1 MRYTYVRQHDTTD
14 CAAACLA
21 MVCLHY
27 KKEVTIT
34 RLRDMMG
41 TDLKGTNLVG
51 LQKAANELGFTTAA
65 VRVDRENF
73 LSDFSL
79 PCIAQVI
86 TDQGLAHFVVV
97 FKKTTIKDDGARRKH
112 MLQDAE
118 SRKEEEEKGKKHKC
132 KDYVIIGD
140 PGTELKKISLDEFYK
155 NFTGVLLLL
164 NPTSEFKGGKIEKGG
179 MMKRYINLL
188 LPQKKLFFYAIL
200 SSIITTI
207 LGIASSMFNKILM
220 DEVLPYGLNSL
231 LVTLILVFSV
241 VSITSTL
248 IGFVRQWVLIHLSI
262 KIDIPLMLG
271 YFGHIFNLPMKF
283 FATRKTGDIT
293 TRYSDANTIKSI
305 FTSIALSLVMDIS
318 MAVITGIILFRMN
331 AMLFSISLF
340 MALVSILLVLVYKQP
355 YKKINEESMA
365 QSAALNSQMIESLR
379 GIETVKCN
387 ANEQTELDNLER
399 EYMKSLKISLRSS
412 RISTT
417 QGLISSFI
425 STGFSML
432 TTYVG
437 ITQVLNGE
445 MTLGGFMAFSTL
457 SGYFTSPLSN
467 LIGLQMQI
475 QEASISMKRLTEIM
489 DYPSEYETAEGVE
502 QSELD
507 KVEGDIEF
515 KDVTFRYGNRA
526 PALDHISFTIPA
538 GKKVALVGGS
548 GSGKSTITKLLLK
561 YYDPEDGEIDI
572 NGANLAEYTNSSVRR
587 AIAYVPQNIELF
599 SKTIYDNIRISRMD
613 ATLDEVK
620 EAAHK
625 AWEELLASRRD
636 MEKKGEETLQWMK
649 ENDRR
654 GIVLAGRPYHVDP
667 EINHGIPELITSYGF
682 AVLTE
687 DSISQLGEIERPLV
701 VTDQWMYH
709 TRLYRAASYVKSQNN
724 LDLIQLNSFGC
735 GLDAVTTD
743 QVNDIL
749 TGSGKIYTVLKID
762 EVNNLGAAR
771 IRIRSLIAALRV
783 RDKKHYERK
792 VVSSAYH
799 RITFTKDMKKDYTI
813 LCPQMSPIH
822 FDLIEPAIRSFGYQ
836 VEVLQNDNRSAIDT
850 GLKYVNNDACY
861 PSLIVVG
868 QIMDALLSGKYDL
881 DHTAIFMSQTGGGCR
896 ASNYIG
902 FIRRALER
910 AGMGQIPVISVNANG
925 METNPG
931 FSITL
936 PLLTKAMQAVVYGDI
951 FMRVL
956 YATRPYEKEPGSANA
971 LHQKWKAR
979 CIKSLSKRVPNM
991 MEFSRN
997 ISGIVRDFD
1006 ELPRISGLQKPKVGI
1021 VGEILVKFSPLAN
1034 NHIVELLESEGAE
1047 AVMPDLMD
1055 FLLYCFYNSN
1065 FKAAN
1070 LGGKKSS
1077 ASLCNMGISLLEYFR
1092 KAARRELM
1100 KSKHFTAPARIANLA
1115 EMAKDFVSIGNQT
1128 GEGWFLT
1135 GEMLELIH
1143 SGVGNIVCTQP
1154 FGCLPN
1160 HIVGK
1165 GVIKELRKAYP
1176 NSNIIAV
1183 DYDPGASEVNQLNR
1197 IKLMLSTAQKNLKNI
1212 DI

>member
-97 FKKTTIKDDGARRKH
+97 FKKTTIKDEGARRKH

-118 SRKEEEEKGKKHKC
+118 TRKEEEKKGKKHKC

-164 NPTSEFKGGKIEKGG
+164 NPTSEFKGGKLGSRDGKDGKSGKSGKYG
-179 MMKRYINLL
+179 MMKRYIDLL

-200 SSIITTI
+200 SSVITTI

-220 DEVLPYGLNSL
+220 DEVLPYGLNNL

-293 TRYSDANTIKSI
+293 TRYSDADTIKSI

-355 YKKINEESMA
+355 YKRINEESMA

-437 ITQVLNGE
+437 ISQVLNGE

-457 SGYFTSPLSN
+457 SSYFTSPLSN
-467 LIGLQMQI
+467 LIGLQMEI

-489 DYPSEYETAEGVE
+489 DYPAENETAEGME
-502 QSELD
+502 QSEME

-526 PALDHISFTIPA
+526 PALDHVSFTIPA
-538 GKKVALVGGS
+538 GKKVALVGSS

-561 YYDPEDGEIDI
+561 YYDPEDGEIDV
-572 NGANLAEYTNSSVRR
+572 NGVNLAEYSNHSVRR
-587 AIAYVPQNIELF
+587 AIAYVPQNVELF

-620 EAAHK
+620 EAAKK
-625 AWEELLASRRD
+625 ADAHEFIRHLPLQYNTYLEEAGNGLSGGEKQRIALARAFLKDSNLYILDESTSNLDFATETLIFNMIYEQLADRSMLIVAHRLSTIRDCDLILVMDHGKIVERGNHEEL
-636 MEKKGEETLQWMK
+636 
-649 ENDRR
+649 
-654 GIVLAGRPYHVDP
+654 
-667 EINHGIPELITSYGF
+667 
-682 AVLTE
+682 
-687 DSISQLGEIERPLV
+687 
-701 VTDQWMYH
+701 
-709 TRLYRAASYVKSQNN
+709 
-724 LDLIQLNSFGC
+724 
-735 GLDAVTTD
+735 
-743 QVNDIL
+743 
-749 TGSGKIYTVLKID
+749 
-762 EVNNLGAAR
+762 
-771 IRIRSLIAALRV
+771 
-783 RDKKHYERK
+783 
-792 VVSSAYH
+792 
-799 RITFTKDMKKDYTI
+799 
-813 LCPQMSPIH
+813 
-822 FDLIEPAIRSFGYQ
+822 
-836 VEVLQNDNRSAIDT
+836 
-850 GLKYVNNDACY
+850 
-861 PSLIVVG
+861 
-868 QIMDALLSGKYDL
+868 
-881 DHTAIFMSQTGGGCR
+881 
-896 ASNYIG
+896 
-902 FIRRALER
+902 
-910 AGMGQIPVISVNANG
+910 
-925 METNPG
+925 
-931 FSITL
+931 
-936 PLLTKAMQAVVYGDI
+936 
-951 FMRVL
+951 
-956 YATRPYEKEPGSANA
+956 
-971 LHQKWKAR
+971 
-979 CIKSLSKRVPNM
+979 
-991 MEFSRN
+991 
-997 ISGIVRDFD
+997 
-1006 ELPRISGLQKPKVGI
+1006 
-1021 VGEILVKFSPLAN
+1021 
-1034 NHIVELLESEGAE
+1034 
-1047 AVMPDLMD
+1047 
-1055 FLLYCFYNSN
+1055 
-1065 FKAAN
+1065 
-1070 LGGKKSS
+1070 
-1077 ASLCNMGISLLEYFR
+1077 
-1092 KAARRELM
+1092 
-1100 KSKHFTAPARIANLA
+1100 
-1115 EMAKDFVSIGNQT
+1115 MAKDGRYA
-1128 GEGWFLT
+1128 
-1135 GEMLELIH
+1135 ELWNMQQGI
-1143 SGVGNIVCTQP
+1143 
-1154 FGCLPN
+1154 FR
-1160 HIVGK
+1160 K
-1165 GVIKELRKAYP
+1165 RKAEP
-1176 NSNIIAV
+1176 APQVSAAV
-1183 DYDPGASEVNQLNR
+1183 VEEDDDGESITY
-1197 IKLMLSTAQKNLKNI
+1197 
-1212 DI
+1212 

>member
-118 SRKEEEEKGKKHKC
+118 TRKEEEEKGKKHKC

-140 PGTELKKISLDEFYK
+140 PATELKKISLDEFYK

-164 NPTSEFKGGKIEKGG
+164 NPTSEFKGGKQGKDGKDGKSSKYG
-179 MMKRYINLL
+179 MMKRYIDLL

-200 SSIITTI
+200 SSVITTI

-340 MALVSILLVLVYKQP
+340 MALVSILLVLIYKQP
-355 YKKINEESMA
+355 YKRINEESMA
-365 QSAALNSQMIESLR
+365 QAAALNSQMIESLR

-425 STGFSML
+425 STGFGML

-437 ITQVLNGE
+437 IMQVLNGE
-445 MTLGGFMAFSTL
+445 MTLGGYMAFSTL
-457 SGYFTSPLSN
+457 SSYFTSPLSN

-489 DYPSEYETAEGVE
+489 DYPAEYETAEGTE

-507 KVEGDIEF
+507 KVDGDIEF

-526 PALDHISFTIPA
+526 PALDHVSFTIPA
-538 GKKVALVGGS
+538 GKKVALVGSS

-561 YYDPEDGEIDI
+561 YYDPEDGEIDV
-572 NGANLAEYTNSSVRR
+572 NGVNLAEYTNHSVRR

-613 ATLDEVK
+613 ATMDEVK
-620 EAAHK
+620 EAAKK
-625 AWEELLASRRD
+625 ADAHEFIRHLPLQYNTYLEEAGNGLSGGEKQRIALARAFLKDSNLYILD
-636 MEKKGEETLQWMK
+636 ESTSNLDFATETLIFNMIYEQLA
-649 ENDRR
+649 DRSML
-654 GIVLAGRPYHVDP
+654 IVAH
-667 EINHGIPELITSYGF
+667 
-682 AVLTE
+682 
-687 DSISQLGEIERPLV
+687 
-701 VTDQWMYH
+701 
-709 TRLYRAASYVKSQNN
+709 RLSTIRDC
-724 LDLIQLNSFGC
+724 DLILVM
-735 GLDAVTTD
+735 DH
-743 QVNDIL
+743 
-749 TGSGKIYTVLKID
+749 GKIVERGTHD
-762 EVNNLGAAR
+762 ELMAMDGRYAELWNMQQG
-771 IRIRSLIAALRV
+771 IF
-783 RDKKHYERK
+783 RK
-792 VVSSAYH
+792 
-799 RITFTKDMKKDYTI
+799 RK
-813 LCPQMSPIH
+813 P
-822 FDLIEPAIRSFGYQ
+822 EPAPQAPSAV
-836 VEVLQNDNRSAIDT
+836 VEEDDD
-850 GLKYVNNDACY
+850 G
-861 PSLIVVG
+861 
-868 QIMDALLSGKYDL
+868 
-881 DHTAIFMSQTGGGCR
+881 
-896 ASNYIG
+896 
-902 FIRRALER
+902 E
-910 AGMGQIPVISVNANG
+910 
-925 METNPG
+925 
-931 FSITL
+931 SIT
-936 PLLTKAMQAVVYGDI
+936 Y
-951 FMRVL
+951 
-956 YATRPYEKEPGSANA
+956 
-971 LHQKWKAR
+971 
-979 CIKSLSKRVPNM
+979 
-991 MEFSRN
+991 
-997 ISGIVRDFD
+997 
-1006 ELPRISGLQKPKVGI
+1006 
-1021 VGEILVKFSPLAN
+1021 
-1034 NHIVELLESEGAE
+1034 
-1047 AVMPDLMD
+1047 
-1055 FLLYCFYNSN
+1055 
-1065 FKAAN
+1065 
-1070 LGGKKSS
+1070 
-1077 ASLCNMGISLLEYFR
+1077 
-1092 KAARRELM
+1092 
-1100 KSKHFTAPARIANLA
+1100 
-1115 EMAKDFVSIGNQT
+1115 
-1128 GEGWFLT
+1128 
-1135 GEMLELIH
+1135 
-1143 SGVGNIVCTQP
+1143 
-1154 FGCLPN
+1154 
-1160 HIVGK
+1160 
-1165 GVIKELRKAYP
+1165 
-1176 NSNIIAV
+1176 
-1183 DYDPGASEVNQLNR
+1183 
-1197 IKLMLSTAQKNLKNI
+1197 
-1212 DI
+1212 

>member
-437 ITQVLNGE
+437 ITQVLNGQL
-445 MTLGGFMAFSTL
+445 TLGGYMAFSTL
-457 SGYFTSPLSN
+457 SGYFTSPVSE
-467 LIGLQMQI
+467 LIGMQMSI

-489 DYPSEYETAEGVE
+489 DYESEQDDTREYTEME
-502 QSELD
+502 SM
-507 KVEGDIEF
+507 EGDIEF
-515 KDVTFRYGNRA
+515 KDVTFRYGNRT
-526 PALDHISFTIPA
+526 PALDHISFTIPQ
-538 GKKVALVGGS
+538 GKKVALVGSS

-561 YYDPEDGEIDI
+561 YYEPESGTISV
-572 NGANLAEYTNSSVRR
+572 NGVDLDEYSNASVRR
-587 AIAYVPQNIELF
+587 CISYVPQNVELF
-599 SKTIYDNIRISRMD
+599 SKTIFENIRISRPE
-613 ATLDEVK
+613 ATLDQVR
-620 EAAHK
+620 EAAKK
-625 AWEELLASRRD
+625 ADAHEFIRKLPLQYNTYLEEAGNGLSGGEKQRIALARAFLKDSSLYIFDESTSSLDFGTENTIFDMIYNQLADRSMLIVAHRLSTIRDCDLILVMDHGEIVERGTHDELLAKQGKYYELWSLQQGIFRR
-636 MEKKGEETLQWMK
+636 KKE
-649 ENDRR
+649 
-654 GIVLAGRPYHVDP
+654 
-667 EINHGIPELITSYGF
+667 
-682 AVLTE
+682 
-687 DSISQLGEIERPLV
+687 
-701 VTDQWMYH
+701 
-709 TRLYRAASYVKSQNN
+709 
-724 LDLIQLNSFGC
+724 
-735 GLDAVTTD
+735 
-743 QVNDIL
+743 
-749 TGSGKIYTVLKID
+749 
-762 EVNNLGAAR
+762 
-771 IRIRSLIAALRV
+771 
-783 RDKKHYERK
+783 
-792 VVSSAYH
+792 
-799 RITFTKDMKKDYTI
+799 
-813 LCPQMSPIH
+813 
-822 FDLIEPAIRSFGYQ
+822 EPA
-836 VEVLQNDNRSAIDT
+836 
-850 GLKYVNNDACY
+850 
-861 PSLIVVG
+861 
-868 QIMDALLSGKYDL
+868 
-881 DHTAIFMSQTGGGCR
+881 
-896 ASNYIG
+896 
-902 FIRRALER
+902 
-910 AGMGQIPVISVNANG
+910 PVA
-925 METNPG
+925 P
-931 FSITL
+931 
-936 PLLTKAMQAVVYGDI
+936 AAVVEED
-951 FMRVL
+951 
-956 YATRPYEKEPGSANA
+956 
-971 LHQKWKAR
+971 
-979 CIKSLSKRVPNM
+979 
-991 MEFSRN
+991 
-997 ISGIVRDFD
+997 DD
-1006 ELPRISGLQKPKVGI
+1006 
-1021 VGEILVKFSPLAN
+1021 GEA
-1034 NHIVELLESEGAE
+1034 
-1047 AVMPDLMD
+1047 MT
-1055 FLLYCFYNSN
+1055 Y
-1065 FKAAN
+1065 
-1070 LGGKKSS
+1070 
-1077 ASLCNMGISLLEYFR
+1077 
-1092 KAARRELM
+1092 
-1100 KSKHFTAPARIANLA
+1100 
-1115 EMAKDFVSIGNQT
+1115 
-1128 GEGWFLT
+1128 
-1135 GEMLELIH
+1135 
-1143 SGVGNIVCTQP
+1143 
-1154 FGCLPN
+1154 
-1160 HIVGK
+1160 
-1165 GVIKELRKAYP
+1165 
-1176 NSNIIAV
+1176 
-1183 DYDPGASEVNQLNR
+1183 
-1197 IKLMLSTAQKNLKNI
+1197 
-1212 DI
+1212 

>member
-97 FKKTTIKDDGARRKH
+97 FKKTTIKDEGARRKH

-118 SRKEEEEKGKKHKC
+118 TRKEEEKKGKKHKC

-164 NPTSEFKGGKIEKGG
+164 NPTSEFKGGKLGSRDGKDGKDGKSGKYG
-179 MMKRYINLL
+179 MMKRYIDLL

-200 SSIITTI
+200 SSVITTI

-220 DEVLPYGLNSL
+220 DEVLPYGLNNL

-437 ITQVLNGE
+437 ISQVLNGE

-457 SGYFTSPLSN
+457 SSYFTSPLSN

-489 DYPSEYETAEGVE
+489 DYPAENETAEGME
-502 QSELD
+502 QSEME

-526 PALDHISFTIPA
+526 PALDHVSFTIPA
-538 GKKVALVGGS
+538 GKKVALVGSS

-620 EAAHK
+620 EAAKK
-625 AWEELLASRRD
+625 ADAHEFIRHLPLQYNTYLEEAGNGLSGGEKQRIALARAFLKDSNLYILDESTSNLDFATETLIFNMIYEQLADRSMLIVAHRLSTIRDCDLILVMDHGKIVERGNHEELMAKNGRYAELWN
-636 MEKKGEETLQWMK
+636 MQQ
-649 ENDRR
+649 
-654 GIVLAGRPYHVDP
+654 GIFRK
-667 EINHGIPELITSYGF
+667 
-682 AVLTE
+682 
-687 DSISQLGEIERPLV
+687 R
-701 VTDQWMYH
+701 
-709 TRLYRAASYVKSQNN
+709 KS
-724 LDLIQLNSFGC
+724 
-735 GLDAVTTD
+735 
-743 QVNDIL
+743 
-749 TGSGKIYTVLKID
+749 
-762 EVNNLGAAR
+762 
-771 IRIRSLIAALRV
+771 
-783 RDKKHYERK
+783 
-792 VVSSAYH
+792 
-799 RITFTKDMKKDYTI
+799 
-813 LCPQMSPIH
+813 
-822 FDLIEPAIRSFGYQ
+822 EPAPQ
-836 VEVLQNDNRSAIDT
+836 VPSA
-850 GLKYVNNDACY
+850 
-861 PSLIVVG
+861 VVEEDDDG
-868 QIMDALLSGKYDL
+868 
-881 DHTAIFMSQTGGGCR
+881 
-896 ASNYIG
+896 
-902 FIRRALER
+902 E
-910 AGMGQIPVISVNANG
+910 
-925 METNPG
+925 
-931 FSITL
+931 SIT
-936 PLLTKAMQAVVYGDI
+936 Y
-951 FMRVL
+951 
-956 YATRPYEKEPGSANA
+956 
-971 LHQKWKAR
+971 
-979 CIKSLSKRVPNM
+979 
-991 MEFSRN
+991 
-997 ISGIVRDFD
+997 
-1006 ELPRISGLQKPKVGI
+1006 
-1021 VGEILVKFSPLAN
+1021 
-1034 NHIVELLESEGAE
+1034 
-1047 AVMPDLMD
+1047 
-1055 FLLYCFYNSN
+1055 
-1065 FKAAN
+1065 
-1070 LGGKKSS
+1070 
-1077 ASLCNMGISLLEYFR
+1077 
-1092 KAARRELM
+1092 
-1100 KSKHFTAPARIANLA
+1100 
-1115 EMAKDFVSIGNQT
+1115 
-1128 GEGWFLT
+1128 
-1135 GEMLELIH
+1135 
-1143 SGVGNIVCTQP
+1143 
-1154 FGCLPN
+1154 
-1160 HIVGK
+1160 
-1165 GVIKELRKAYP
+1165 
-1176 NSNIIAV
+1176 
-1183 DYDPGASEVNQLNR
+1183 
-1197 IKLMLSTAQKNLKNI
+1197 
-1212 DI
+1212 

>member
-97 FKKTTIKDDGARRKH
+97 FKKTTIKDEGARRKH

-118 SRKEEEEKGKKHKC
+118 TRKEEEKKGKKHKC

-164 NPTSEFKGGKIEKGG
+164 NPTSEFKGGKLGSKDGKDGKSGKYG
-179 MMKRYINLL
+179 MMKRYIDLL

-200 SSIITTI
+200 SSVITTI

-220 DEVLPYGLNSL
+220 DEVLPYGLNNL

-293 TRYSDANTIKSI
+293 TRYSDADTIKSI

-355 YKKINEESMA
+355 YKRINEESMA

-437 ITQVLNGE
+437 ISQVLNGE

-457 SGYFTSPLSN
+457 SSYFTSPLSN

-489 DYPSEYETAEGVE
+489 DYPAENETAEGME
-502 QSELD
+502 QSEME

-526 PALDHISFTIPA
+526 PALDHVSFTIPA
-538 GKKVALVGGS
+538 GKKVALVGSS

-561 YYDPEDGEIDI
+561 YYDPEDGEIDV
-572 NGANLAEYTNSSVRR
+572 NGVNLAEYSNHSVRR
-587 AIAYVPQNIELF
+587 AIAYVPQNVELF

-620 EAAHK
+620 EAAKK
-625 AWEELLASRRD
+625 ADAHEFIRHLPLQYNTYLEEAGNGLSGGEKQRIALARAFLKDSNLYILDESTSNLDFATETLIFNMIYEQLADRSMLIVAHRLSTIRDCDLILVMDHGKIVERGTHEEL
-636 MEKKGEETLQWMK
+636 
-649 ENDRR
+649 
-654 GIVLAGRPYHVDP
+654 
-667 EINHGIPELITSYGF
+667 
-682 AVLTE
+682 
-687 DSISQLGEIERPLV
+687 
-701 VTDQWMYH
+701 
-709 TRLYRAASYVKSQNN
+709 
-724 LDLIQLNSFGC
+724 
-735 GLDAVTTD
+735 
-743 QVNDIL
+743 
-749 TGSGKIYTVLKID
+749 
-762 EVNNLGAAR
+762 
-771 IRIRSLIAALRV
+771 
-783 RDKKHYERK
+783 
-792 VVSSAYH
+792 
-799 RITFTKDMKKDYTI
+799 
-813 LCPQMSPIH
+813 
-822 FDLIEPAIRSFGYQ
+822 
-836 VEVLQNDNRSAIDT
+836 
-850 GLKYVNNDACY
+850 
-861 PSLIVVG
+861 
-868 QIMDALLSGKYDL
+868 
-881 DHTAIFMSQTGGGCR
+881 
-896 ASNYIG
+896 
-902 FIRRALER
+902 
-910 AGMGQIPVISVNANG
+910 
-925 METNPG
+925 
-931 FSITL
+931 
-936 PLLTKAMQAVVYGDI
+936 
-951 FMRVL
+951 
-956 YATRPYEKEPGSANA
+956 
-971 LHQKWKAR
+971 
-979 CIKSLSKRVPNM
+979 
-991 MEFSRN
+991 
-997 ISGIVRDFD
+997 
-1006 ELPRISGLQKPKVGI
+1006 
-1021 VGEILVKFSPLAN
+1021 
-1034 NHIVELLESEGAE
+1034 
-1047 AVMPDLMD
+1047 
-1055 FLLYCFYNSN
+1055 
-1065 FKAAN
+1065 
-1070 LGGKKSS
+1070 
-1077 ASLCNMGISLLEYFR
+1077 
-1092 KAARRELM
+1092 
-1100 KSKHFTAPARIANLA
+1100 
-1115 EMAKDFVSIGNQT
+1115 MAKDGRYA
-1128 GEGWFLT
+1128 
-1135 GEMLELIH
+1135 ELWNMQQGI
-1143 SGVGNIVCTQP
+1143 
-1154 FGCLPN
+1154 FR
-1160 HIVGK
+1160 K
-1165 GVIKELRKAYP
+1165 RKAEP
-1176 NSNIIAV
+1176 APQVSAAV
-1183 DYDPGASEVNQLNR
+1183 VEEDDDGESITY
-1197 IKLMLSTAQKNLKNI
+1197 
-1212 DI
+1212 

>member
-97 FKKTTIKDDGARRKH
+97 FKKTTIKDEGARRKH

-118 SRKEEEEKGKKHKC
+118 TRKEEEKKGKKHKC

-164 NPTSEFKGGKIEKGG
+164 NPTSEFKGGKLGSRDGKDGKDGKSGKYG
-179 MMKRYINLL
+179 MMKRYIDLL

-200 SSIITTI
+200 SSVITTI

-220 DEVLPYGLNSL
+220 DEVLPYGLNNL

-293 TRYSDANTIKSI
+293 TRYSDADTIKSI

-355 YKKINEESMA
+355 YKRINEESMA

-437 ITQVLNGE
+437 ISQVLNGE

-457 SGYFTSPLSN
+457 SSYFTSPLSN

-489 DYPSEYETAEGVE
+489 DYPAENETAEGME
-502 QSELD
+502 QSEME

-526 PALDHISFTIPA
+526 PALDHVSFTIPA
-538 GKKVALVGGS
+538 GKKVALVGSS

-561 YYDPEDGEIDI
+561 YYDPEDGEIDV
-572 NGANLAEYTNSSVRR
+572 NGVNLAEYSSHSVRR
-587 AIAYVPQNIELF
+587 AIAYVPQNVELF

-620 EAAHK
+620 EAAKK
-625 AWEELLASRRD
+625 ADAHEFIRHLPLQYNTYLEEAGNGLSGGEKQRIALARAFLKDSNLYILDESTSNLDFATETLIFNMIYEQLADRSMLIVAHRLSSIRDCDLILVMDHGKIVERGNHEEL
-636 MEKKGEETLQWMK
+636 
-649 ENDRR
+649 
-654 GIVLAGRPYHVDP
+654 
-667 EINHGIPELITSYGF
+667 
-682 AVLTE
+682 
-687 DSISQLGEIERPLV
+687 
-701 VTDQWMYH
+701 
-709 TRLYRAASYVKSQNN
+709 
-724 LDLIQLNSFGC
+724 
-735 GLDAVTTD
+735 
-743 QVNDIL
+743 
-749 TGSGKIYTVLKID
+749 
-762 EVNNLGAAR
+762 
-771 IRIRSLIAALRV
+771 
-783 RDKKHYERK
+783 
-792 VVSSAYH
+792 
-799 RITFTKDMKKDYTI
+799 
-813 LCPQMSPIH
+813 
-822 FDLIEPAIRSFGYQ
+822 
-836 VEVLQNDNRSAIDT
+836 
-850 GLKYVNNDACY
+850 
-861 PSLIVVG
+861 
-868 QIMDALLSGKYDL
+868 
-881 DHTAIFMSQTGGGCR
+881 
-896 ASNYIG
+896 
-902 FIRRALER
+902 
-910 AGMGQIPVISVNANG
+910 
-925 METNPG
+925 
-931 FSITL
+931 
-936 PLLTKAMQAVVYGDI
+936 
-951 FMRVL
+951 
-956 YATRPYEKEPGSANA
+956 
-971 LHQKWKAR
+971 
-979 CIKSLSKRVPNM
+979 
-991 MEFSRN
+991 
-997 ISGIVRDFD
+997 
-1006 ELPRISGLQKPKVGI
+1006 
-1021 VGEILVKFSPLAN
+1021 
-1034 NHIVELLESEGAE
+1034 
-1047 AVMPDLMD
+1047 
-1055 FLLYCFYNSN
+1055 
-1065 FKAAN
+1065 
-1070 LGGKKSS
+1070 
-1077 ASLCNMGISLLEYFR
+1077 
-1092 KAARRELM
+1092 
-1100 KSKHFTAPARIANLA
+1100 
-1115 EMAKDFVSIGNQT
+1115 MAKDGRYA
-1128 GEGWFLT
+1128 
-1135 GEMLELIH
+1135 ELWNMQQGI
-1143 SGVGNIVCTQP
+1143 
-1154 FGCLPN
+1154 FR
-1160 HIVGK
+1160 K
-1165 GVIKELRKAYP
+1165 RKAEP
-1176 NSNIIAV
+1176 APQAV
-1183 DYDPGASEVNQLNR
+1183 AAVVEEDDDGESITY
-1197 IKLMLSTAQKNLKNI
+1197 
-1212 DI
+1212 

>member
-97 FKKTTIKDDGARRKH
+97 FKKTTIKDEGARRKH

-118 SRKEEEEKGKKHKC
+118 ARKEEEEKGKKHKC

-155 NFTGVLLLL
+155 NFTGVLLLM

-200 SSIITTI
+200 SSVIMTV
-207 LGIASSMFNKILM
+207 LGIASSMYNKILM
-220 DEVLPYGLNSL
+220 DEVLPYGLNNL

-412 RISTT
+412 R
-417 QGLISSFI
+417 
-425 STGFSML
+425 FSML

-467 LIGLQMQI
+467 LIGLQMEI

-489 DYPSEYETAEGVE
+489 DYPAEYETADGVE
-502 QSELD
+502 QSEMS

-526 PALDHISFTIPA
+526 PALDHVSFTIPA

-561 YYDPEDGEIDI
+561 YYDPEDGEIDV
-572 NGANLAEYTNSSVRR
+572 NGVNLAEYTNSSVRR

-620 EAAHK
+620 EAAKK
-625 AWEELLASRRD
+625 ADAHEFIRHLPLQYNTYLEEAGNGLSGGEKQRIALARAFLKDSNLYILDESTSNLDFATETLIFNMIYEQLADRSMLIVAHRLSTIRDCDLILVMDHGKIVERGNHEEL
-636 MEKKGEETLQWMK
+636 
-649 ENDRR
+649 
-654 GIVLAGRPYHVDP
+654 
-667 EINHGIPELITSYGF
+667 
-682 AVLTE
+682 
-687 DSISQLGEIERPLV
+687 
-701 VTDQWMYH
+701 
-709 TRLYRAASYVKSQNN
+709 
-724 LDLIQLNSFGC
+724 
-735 GLDAVTTD
+735 
-743 QVNDIL
+743 
-749 TGSGKIYTVLKID
+749 
-762 EVNNLGAAR
+762 
-771 IRIRSLIAALRV
+771 
-783 RDKKHYERK
+783 
-792 VVSSAYH
+792 
-799 RITFTKDMKKDYTI
+799 
-813 LCPQMSPIH
+813 
-822 FDLIEPAIRSFGYQ
+822 
-836 VEVLQNDNRSAIDT
+836 
-850 GLKYVNNDACY
+850 
-861 PSLIVVG
+861 
-868 QIMDALLSGKYDL
+868 
-881 DHTAIFMSQTGGGCR
+881 
-896 ASNYIG
+896 
-902 FIRRALER
+902 
-910 AGMGQIPVISVNANG
+910 
-925 METNPG
+925 
-931 FSITL
+931 
-936 PLLTKAMQAVVYGDI
+936 
-951 FMRVL
+951 
-956 YATRPYEKEPGSANA
+956 
-971 LHQKWKAR
+971 
-979 CIKSLSKRVPNM
+979 
-991 MEFSRN
+991 
-997 ISGIVRDFD
+997 
-1006 ELPRISGLQKPKVGI
+1006 
-1021 VGEILVKFSPLAN
+1021 
-1034 NHIVELLESEGAE
+1034 
-1047 AVMPDLMD
+1047 
-1055 FLLYCFYNSN
+1055 
-1065 FKAAN
+1065 
-1070 LGGKKSS
+1070 
-1077 ASLCNMGISLLEYFR
+1077 
-1092 KAARRELM
+1092 
-1100 KSKHFTAPARIANLA
+1100 
-1115 EMAKDFVSIGNQT
+1115 MAKDGRYAELWNMQQGIFRKHKPEPAPQMPSAVVEEDDDGESIT
-1128 GEGWFLT
+1128 
-1135 GEMLELIH
+1135 
-1143 SGVGNIVCTQP
+1143 
-1154 FGCLPN
+1154 
-1160 HIVGK
+1160 
-1165 GVIKELRKAYP
+1165 Y
-1176 NSNIIAV
+1176 
-1183 DYDPGASEVNQLNR
+1183 
-1197 IKLMLSTAQKNLKNI
+1197 
-1212 DI
+1212 

>member
-97 FKKTTIKDDGARRKH
+97 FKKTTIKDEGARRKH

-118 SRKEEEEKGKKHKC
+118 TRKEEEKKGKKHKC

-164 NPTSEFKGGKIEKGG
+164 NPTSEFKGGKLGSRDGKDGKDGKSGKYG
-179 MMKRYINLL
+179 MMKRYIDLL

-200 SSIITTI
+200 SSVITTI

-293 TRYSDANTIKSI
+293 TRYSDADTIKSI

-355 YKKINEESMA
+355 YKRINEESMA

-437 ITQVLNGE
+437 ISQVLNGE

-457 SGYFTSPLSN
+457 SSYFTSPLSN

-489 DYPSEYETAEGVE
+489 DYPAENETAEGME
-502 QSELD
+502 QSEME

-526 PALDHISFTIPA
+526 PALDHVSFTIPA
-538 GKKVALVGGS
+538 GKKVALVGSS

-561 YYDPEDGEIDI
+561 YYDPEDGEIDV
-572 NGANLAEYTNSSVRR
+572 NGVNLAEYSSHSVRR
-587 AIAYVPQNIELF
+587 AIAYVPQNVELF

-620 EAAHK
+620 EAAKK
-625 AWEELLASRRD
+625 ADAHEFIRHLPLQYNTYLEEAGNGLSGGEKQRIALARAFLKDSNLYILDESTSNLDFATETLIFNMIYEQLADRSMLIVAHRLSTIRDCDLILVMDHGKIVERGTHEELLAKDGRYAELWNMQQGIFRKRKQEPVEQLPSATVEED
-636 MEKKGEETLQWMK
+636 DDGE
-649 ENDRR
+649 
-654 GIVLAGRPYHVDP
+654 
-667 EINHGIPELITSYGF
+667 
-682 AVLTE
+682 
-687 DSISQLGEIERPLV
+687 
-701 VTDQWMYH
+701 
-709 TRLYRAASYVKSQNN
+709 
-724 LDLIQLNSFGC
+724 
-735 GLDAVTTD
+735 
-743 QVNDIL
+743 
-749 TGSGKIYTVLKID
+749 
-762 EVNNLGAAR
+762 
-771 IRIRSLIAALRV
+771 
-783 RDKKHYERK
+783 
-792 VVSSAYH
+792 
-799 RITFTKDMKKDYTI
+799 
-813 LCPQMSPIH
+813 
-822 FDLIEPAIRSFGYQ
+822 
-836 VEVLQNDNRSAIDT
+836 
-850 GLKYVNNDACY
+850 
-861 PSLIVVG
+861 
-868 QIMDALLSGKYDL
+868 
-881 DHTAIFMSQTGGGCR
+881 
-896 ASNYIG
+896 
-902 FIRRALER
+902 
-910 AGMGQIPVISVNANG
+910 
-925 METNPG
+925 
-931 FSITL
+931 SIT
-936 PLLTKAMQAVVYGDI
+936 Y
-951 FMRVL
+951 
-956 YATRPYEKEPGSANA
+956 
-971 LHQKWKAR
+971 
-979 CIKSLSKRVPNM
+979 
-991 MEFSRN
+991 
-997 ISGIVRDFD
+997 
-1006 ELPRISGLQKPKVGI
+1006 
-1021 VGEILVKFSPLAN
+1021 
-1034 NHIVELLESEGAE
+1034 
-1047 AVMPDLMD
+1047 
-1055 FLLYCFYNSN
+1055 
-1065 FKAAN
+1065 
-1070 LGGKKSS
+1070 
-1077 ASLCNMGISLLEYFR
+1077 
-1092 KAARRELM
+1092 
-1100 KSKHFTAPARIANLA
+1100 
-1115 EMAKDFVSIGNQT
+1115 
-1128 GEGWFLT
+1128 
-1135 GEMLELIH
+1135 
-1143 SGVGNIVCTQP
+1143 
-1154 FGCLPN
+1154 
-1160 HIVGK
+1160 
-1165 GVIKELRKAYP
+1165 
-1176 NSNIIAV
+1176 
-1183 DYDPGASEVNQLNR
+1183 
-1197 IKLMLSTAQKNLKNI
+1197 
-1212 DI
+1212 

>member
-97 FKKTTIKDDGARRKH
+97 FKKTTIKDEGARRKH

-118 SRKEEEEKGKKHKC
+118 TRKEEEKKGKKHKC

-164 NPTSEFKGGKIEKGG
+164 NPTSEFKGGKLGSRDGKDGKDGKDSKSGKYG
-179 MMKRYINLL
+179 MMKRYIDLL

-200 SSIITTI
+200 SSVITTI

-220 DEVLPYGLNSL
+220 DEVLPYGLNNL

-293 TRYSDANTIKSI
+293 TRYSDADTIKSI

-355 YKKINEESMA
+355 YKRINEESMA

-437 ITQVLNGE
+437 ISQVLNGE

-457 SGYFTSPLSN
+457 SSYFTSPLSN

-489 DYPSEYETAEGVE
+489 DYPAENETAEGME
-502 QSELD
+502 QSEME

-538 GKKVALVGGS
+538 GKKVALVGSS

-561 YYDPEDGEIDI
+561 YYDPEDGEIDV
-572 NGANLAEYTNSSVRR
+572 NGVNLAEYSNHSVRR
-587 AIAYVPQNIELF
+587 AIAYVPQNVELF

-620 EAAHK
+620 EAAKK
-625 AWEELLASRRD
+625 ADAHEFIRHLPLQYNTYLEEAGNGLSGGEKQRIALARAFLKDSNLYILDESTSNLDFATETLIFNMIYEQLADRSMLIVAHRLSTIRDCDLILVMDHGKIVERGNHEEL
-636 MEKKGEETLQWMK
+636 
-649 ENDRR
+649 
-654 GIVLAGRPYHVDP
+654 
-667 EINHGIPELITSYGF
+667 
-682 AVLTE
+682 
-687 DSISQLGEIERPLV
+687 
-701 VTDQWMYH
+701 
-709 TRLYRAASYVKSQNN
+709 
-724 LDLIQLNSFGC
+724 
-735 GLDAVTTD
+735 
-743 QVNDIL
+743 
-749 TGSGKIYTVLKID
+749 
-762 EVNNLGAAR
+762 
-771 IRIRSLIAALRV
+771 
-783 RDKKHYERK
+783 
-792 VVSSAYH
+792 
-799 RITFTKDMKKDYTI
+799 
-813 LCPQMSPIH
+813 
-822 FDLIEPAIRSFGYQ
+822 
-836 VEVLQNDNRSAIDT
+836 
-850 GLKYVNNDACY
+850 
-861 PSLIVVG
+861 
-868 QIMDALLSGKYDL
+868 
-881 DHTAIFMSQTGGGCR
+881 
-896 ASNYIG
+896 
-902 FIRRALER
+902 
-910 AGMGQIPVISVNANG
+910 
-925 METNPG
+925 
-931 FSITL
+931 
-936 PLLTKAMQAVVYGDI
+936 
-951 FMRVL
+951 
-956 YATRPYEKEPGSANA
+956 
-971 LHQKWKAR
+971 
-979 CIKSLSKRVPNM
+979 
-991 MEFSRN
+991 
-997 ISGIVRDFD
+997 
-1006 ELPRISGLQKPKVGI
+1006 
-1021 VGEILVKFSPLAN
+1021 
-1034 NHIVELLESEGAE
+1034 
-1047 AVMPDLMD
+1047 
-1055 FLLYCFYNSN
+1055 
-1065 FKAAN
+1065 
-1070 LGGKKSS
+1070 
-1077 ASLCNMGISLLEYFR
+1077 
-1092 KAARRELM
+1092 
-1100 KSKHFTAPARIANLA
+1100 
-1115 EMAKDFVSIGNQT
+1115 MAKDGRYA
-1128 GEGWFLT
+1128 
-1135 GEMLELIH
+1135 ELWNMQQGI
-1143 SGVGNIVCTQP
+1143 
-1154 FGCLPN
+1154 FR
-1160 HIVGK
+1160 K
-1165 GVIKELRKAYP
+1165 RKAEP
-1176 NSNIIAV
+1176 APQVSAAV
-1183 DYDPGASEVNQLNR
+1183 VEEDDDGESITY
-1197 IKLMLSTAQKNLKNI
+1197 
-1212 DI
+1212 

>member
-97 FKKTTIKDDGARRKH
+97 FKKTTIKDEGARRKH

-118 SRKEEEEKGKKHKC
+118 TRKEEEKKGKKHKC

-164 NPTSEFKGGKIEKGG
+164 NPTSEFKGGKLGSKDGKDGKDGKSGKYG
-179 MMKRYINLL
+179 MMKRYIDLL

-200 SSIITTI
+200 SSVITTI

-220 DEVLPYGLNSL
+220 DEVLPYGLNNL

-293 TRYSDANTIKSI
+293 TRYSDADTIKSI

-355 YKKINEESMA
+355 YKRINEESMA

-387 ANEQTELDNLER
+387 ANEQTELDNLEC

-437 ITQVLNGE
+437 ISQVLNGE

-457 SGYFTSPLSN
+457 SSYFTSPLSN
-467 LIGLQMQI
+467 LIGLQMEI

-489 DYPSEYETAEGVE
+489 DYPAENETAEGME
-502 QSELD
+502 QSEME

-526 PALDHISFTIPA
+526 PALDHVSFTIPA
-538 GKKVALVGGS
+538 GKKVALVGSS

-561 YYDPEDGEIDI
+561 YYDPEDGEIDV
-572 NGANLAEYTNSSVRR
+572 NGVNLAEYSNHSVRR
-587 AIAYVPQNIELF
+587 AIAYVPQNVELF

-620 EAAHK
+620 EAAKK
-625 AWEELLASRRD
+625 ADAHEFIRHLPLQYNTYLEEAGNGLSGGEKQRIALARAFLKDSNLYILDESTSNLDFATETLIFNMIYEQLADRSMLIVAHRLSTIRDCDLILVMDHGKIVERGNHEEL
-636 MEKKGEETLQWMK
+636 
-649 ENDRR
+649 
-654 GIVLAGRPYHVDP
+654 
-667 EINHGIPELITSYGF
+667 
-682 AVLTE
+682 
-687 DSISQLGEIERPLV
+687 
-701 VTDQWMYH
+701 
-709 TRLYRAASYVKSQNN
+709 
-724 LDLIQLNSFGC
+724 
-735 GLDAVTTD
+735 
-743 QVNDIL
+743 
-749 TGSGKIYTVLKID
+749 
-762 EVNNLGAAR
+762 
-771 IRIRSLIAALRV
+771 
-783 RDKKHYERK
+783 
-792 VVSSAYH
+792 
-799 RITFTKDMKKDYTI
+799 
-813 LCPQMSPIH
+813 
-822 FDLIEPAIRSFGYQ
+822 
-836 VEVLQNDNRSAIDT
+836 
-850 GLKYVNNDACY
+850 
-861 PSLIVVG
+861 
-868 QIMDALLSGKYDL
+868 
-881 DHTAIFMSQTGGGCR
+881 
-896 ASNYIG
+896 
-902 FIRRALER
+902 
-910 AGMGQIPVISVNANG
+910 
-925 METNPG
+925 
-931 FSITL
+931 
-936 PLLTKAMQAVVYGDI
+936 
-951 FMRVL
+951 
-956 YATRPYEKEPGSANA
+956 
-971 LHQKWKAR
+971 
-979 CIKSLSKRVPNM
+979 
-991 MEFSRN
+991 
-997 ISGIVRDFD
+997 
-1006 ELPRISGLQKPKVGI
+1006 
-1021 VGEILVKFSPLAN
+1021 
-1034 NHIVELLESEGAE
+1034 
-1047 AVMPDLMD
+1047 
-1055 FLLYCFYNSN
+1055 
-1065 FKAAN
+1065 
-1070 LGGKKSS
+1070 
-1077 ASLCNMGISLLEYFR
+1077 
-1092 KAARRELM
+1092 
-1100 KSKHFTAPARIANLA
+1100 
-1115 EMAKDFVSIGNQT
+1115 MAKDGRYA
-1128 GEGWFLT
+1128 
-1135 GEMLELIH
+1135 ELWNMQQGI
-1143 SGVGNIVCTQP
+1143 
-1154 FGCLPN
+1154 FR
-1160 HIVGK
+1160 K
-1165 GVIKELRKAYP
+1165 RKAEP
-1176 NSNIIAV
+1176 APQAV
-1183 DYDPGASEVNQLNR
+1183 AAVVEEDDDGESITY
-1197 IKLMLSTAQKNLKNI
+1197 
-1212 DI
+1212 

>member
-118 SRKEEEEKGKKHKC
+118 TRKEEEEKGKKHKC

-489 DYPSEYETAEGVE
+489 DYESEQDETREYTE
-502 QSELD
+502 MEKID
-507 KVEGDIEF
+507 GDIEF
-515 KDVTFRYGNRA
+515 KDVTFRYGNRT
-526 PALDHISFTIPA
+526 PALNHISFTIPQ
-538 GKKVALVGGS
+538 GSFVSLVGES
-548 GSGKSTITKLLLK
+548 GCGKSTVTAVFAAHGVPLADADQLSREILLPGSPLL
-561 YYDPEDGEIDI
+561 PQLAARFGGEILRPD
-572 NGANLAEYTNSSVRR
+572 G
-587 AIAYVPQNIELF
+587 
-599 SKTIYDNIRISRMD
+599 
-613 ATLDEVK
+613 TLDRR
-620 EAAHK
+620 
-625 AWEELLASRRD
+625 LLA
-636 MEKKGEETLQWMK
+636 
-649 ENDRR
+649 DRAFATPE
-654 GIVLAGRPYHVDP
+654 GKAALDSLTHPAIV
-667 EINHGIPELITSYGF
+667 
-682 AVLTE
+682 
-687 DSISQLGEIERPLV
+687 
-701 VTDQWMYH
+701 
-709 TRLYRAASYVKSQNN
+709 
-724 LDLIQLNSFGC
+724 
-735 GLDAVTTD
+735 
-743 QVNDIL
+743 
-749 TGSGKIYTVLKID
+749 
-762 EVNNLGAAR
+762 AR
-771 IRIRSLIAALRV
+771 IRAAKRAAQTAGAPL
-783 RDKKHYERK
+783 
-792 VVSSAYH
+792 
-799 RITFTKDMKKDYTI
+799 F
-813 LCPQMSPIH
+813 
-822 FDLIEPAIRSFGYQ
+822 
-836 VEVLQNDNRSAIDT
+836 VLD
-850 GLKYVNNDACY
+850 G
-861 PSLIVVG
+861 
-868 QIMDALLSGKYDL
+868 
-881 DHTAIFMSQTGGGCR
+881 
-896 ASNYIG
+896 
-902 FIRRALER
+902 
-910 AGMGQIPVISVNANG
+910 
-925 METNPG
+925 
-931 FSITL
+931 
-936 PLLTKAMQAVVYGDI
+936 AV
-951 FMRVL
+951 
-956 YATRPYEKEPGSANA
+956 
-971 LHQKWKAR
+971 
-979 CIKSLSKRVPNM
+979 
-991 MEFSRN
+991 
-997 ISGIVRDFD
+997 
-1006 ELPRISGLQKPKVGI
+1006 I
-1021 VGEILVKFSPLAN
+1021 VGTAAQAECDRLCVVTAPFETSVAR
-1034 NHIVELLESEGAE
+1034 IVAR
-1047 AVMPDLMD
+1047 D
-1055 FLLYCFYNSN
+1055 
-1065 FKAAN
+1065 
-1070 LGGKKSS
+1070 
-1077 ASLCNMGISLLEYFR
+1077 GISPEM
-1092 KAARRELM
+1092 AARRLN
-1100 KSKHFTAPARIANLA
+1100 A
-1115 EMAKDFVSIGNQT
+1115 QT
-1128 GEGWFLT
+1128 PERTL
-1135 GEMLELIH
+1135 
-1143 SGVGNIVCTQP
+1143 
-1154 FGCLPN
+1154 
-1160 HIVGK
+1160 
-1165 GVIKELRKAYP
+1165 
-1176 NSNIIAV
+1176 
-1183 DYDPGASEVNQLNR
+1183 
-1197 IKLMLSTAQKNLKNI
+1197 TAQADYTLHNDAGLEALQAAAARLCERLQAEGGVTAAL
-1212 DI
+1212 

>member
-164 NPTSEFKGGKIEKGG
+164 NPTSEFKGGKLGSRDGKDGKDGKSGKYG
-179 MMKRYINLL
+179 MMKRYIDLL

-200 SSIITTI
+200 SSVITTI

-220 DEVLPYGLNSL
+220 DEVLPYGLNNL

-417 QGLISSFI
+417 QGLVSSFI

-437 ITQVLNGE
+437 ISQVLNGE

-457 SGYFTSPLSN
+457 SSYFTSPLSN

-489 DYPSEYETAEGVE
+489 DYPAENETAEGME
-502 QSELD
+502 QSEME

-526 PALDHISFTIPA
+526 PALDHVSFTIPA
-538 GKKVALVGGS
+538 GKKVALVGSS

-561 YYDPEDGEIDI
+561 YYDPEDGEIDV
-572 NGANLAEYTNSSVRR
+572 NGVNLAEYSNHSVRR
-587 AIAYVPQNIELF
+587 AIAYVPQNVELF

-620 EAAHK
+620 EAAKK
-625 AWEELLASRRD
+625 ADAHEFIRHLPLQYNTYLEEAGNGLSGGEKQRIALARAFLKDSNLYILDESTSNLDFATETLIFNMIYEQLADRSMLIVAHRLSTIRDCDLILVMDHGKIVERGNHEELMAKNGRYAELWN
-636 MEKKGEETLQWMK
+636 MQQ
-649 ENDRR
+649 
-654 GIVLAGRPYHVDP
+654 GI
-667 EINHGIPELITSYGF
+667 F
-682 AVLTE
+682 
-687 DSISQLGEIERPLV
+687 
-701 VTDQWMYH
+701 
-709 TRLYRAASYVKSQNN
+709 
-724 LDLIQLNSFGC
+724 
-735 GLDAVTTD
+735 
-743 QVNDIL
+743 
-749 TGSGKIYTVLKID
+749 
-762 EVNNLGAAR
+762 
-771 IRIRSLIAALRV
+771 
-783 RDKKHYERK
+783 RK
-792 VVSSAYH
+792 RKA
-799 RITFTKDMKKDYTI
+799 
-813 LCPQMSPIH
+813 
-822 FDLIEPAIRSFGYQ
+822 EPAPQ
-836 VEVLQNDNRSAIDT
+836 AVAAVVEEDDD
-850 GLKYVNNDACY
+850 G
-861 PSLIVVG
+861 
-868 QIMDALLSGKYDL
+868 
-881 DHTAIFMSQTGGGCR
+881 
-896 ASNYIG
+896 
-902 FIRRALER
+902 E
-910 AGMGQIPVISVNANG
+910 
-925 METNPG
+925 
-931 FSITL
+931 SIT
-936 PLLTKAMQAVVYGDI
+936 Y
-951 FMRVL
+951 
-956 YATRPYEKEPGSANA
+956 
-971 LHQKWKAR
+971 
-979 CIKSLSKRVPNM
+979 
-991 MEFSRN
+991 
-997 ISGIVRDFD
+997 
-1006 ELPRISGLQKPKVGI
+1006 
-1021 VGEILVKFSPLAN
+1021 
-1034 NHIVELLESEGAE
+1034 
-1047 AVMPDLMD
+1047 
-1055 FLLYCFYNSN
+1055 
-1065 FKAAN
+1065 
-1070 LGGKKSS
+1070 
-1077 ASLCNMGISLLEYFR
+1077 
-1092 KAARRELM
+1092 
-1100 KSKHFTAPARIANLA
+1100 
-1115 EMAKDFVSIGNQT
+1115 
-1128 GEGWFLT
+1128 
-1135 GEMLELIH
+1135 
-1143 SGVGNIVCTQP
+1143 
-1154 FGCLPN
+1154 
-1160 HIVGK
+1160 
-1165 GVIKELRKAYP
+1165 
-1176 NSNIIAV
+1176 
-1183 DYDPGASEVNQLNR
+1183 
-1197 IKLMLSTAQKNLKNI
+1197 
-1212 DI
+1212 